1 VVDRSILWANLIGI
15 GATIA
20 IVQPASIAATA
31 PEIAK
36 TAKAITVQI
45 TEPGSQGSGV
55 ILQRQG
61 DVYTVLTA
69 AHVVK
74 NRSASFTIATS
85 DGKKYPLLGDSIR
98 LATADLDLAVFKFRA
113 SDTYPIAKLGNCNL
127 LSEGMDL
134 YVGGYPLATEAIN
147 KSVFVFRTGTV
158 SANSTQTLDKGYSL
172 IYSNDTLPGMS
183 GGAVLN
189 QNGELVAIHGR
200 GDRERTATGEFG
212 QKTGFNLGIPIN
224 RFATIADNLGVNLG
238 QKVAA
243 IPQAQAPKAD
253 DYFVLAN
260 QKYDKGDYRGAV
272 TDYDRAIALK
282 PDYAK
287 AYKARATVK
296 FGKLQDDK
304 GALADLDR
312 SIQLDPNDG
321 LVYALRGFLKYDKL
335 KDNPGAIADLDR
347 SIQLDPNNG
356 NAYTLRG
363 GIKLQKLGDNQG
375 ALSDLNRAISLE
387 PKSPEASLLRG
398 ILKYQRLNDSNGA
411 LADLNRAI
419 ALDPKNSNAYAVRG
433 ILKYQKLKN
442 SRGALAD
449 FTRTIELDPQNTN
462 AYLLRGLIYEE
473 LKDRPSA
480 IKNIRQAAKLAQ
492 QQGDNET
499 YKNANDVLKEWGIP
513 DKS

>member
-1 VVDRSILWANLIGI
+1 VIDRSILWAGLIS
-15 GATIA
+15 ASTTIA
-20 IVQPASIAATA
+20 LVQPASIAATA

-45 TEPGSQGSGV
+45 IEPGSQGSGV

-61 DVYTVLTA
+61 DTYTVLTA

-74 NRSASFTIATS
+74 NRSAAFTIATA
-85 DGKKYPLLGDSIR
+85 DGQKYPIVSDSIR
-98 LATADLDLAVFKFRA
+98 LASTDIDLAVFKFRA
-113 SDTYPIAKLGNCNL
+113 SGAYPTAKLGNSNA

-134 YVGGYPLATEAIN
+134 YVAGYPRTTEAID
-147 KSVFVFRTGTV
+147 KSVFLFRTGTV
-158 SANSTQTLDKGYSL
+158 SANSTQALDKGYSL

-224 RFATIADNLGVNLG
+224 RFATIATNLGVNLG
-238 QKVAA
+238 QKVAT
-243 IPQAQAPKAD
+243 IPQAPTLKAD

-260 QKYDKGDYRGAV
+260 QKYEKGDTRGALA
-272 TDYDRAIALK
+272 DYDRAIALK

-296 FGKLQDDK
+296 FGKLNDSQ
-304 GALADLDR
+304 GALTDLDR
-312 SIQLDPNDG
+312 SIQLEPNDS

-335 KDNPGAIADLDR
+335 KDNRGAIADLDR

-363 GIKLQKLGDNQG
+363 GIKFQKLGDAQG
-375 ALSDLNRAISLE
+375 ALTDLNRAVALE

-398 ILKYQRLNDSNGA
+398 ILKYQSFNDSNGS
-411 LADLNRAI
+411 LLDLNRAI
-419 ALDPKNSNAYAVRG
+419 SLDPKNANAYAMRG
-433 ILKYQKLKN
+433 VLKYQKLKN
-442 SRGALAD
+442 NRGALTD
-449 FTRTIELDPQNTN
+449 FTRAIELDPQNTN
-462 AYLLRGLIYEE
+462 AYLLRGLIYEQ
-473 LKDRPSA
+473 LKNRAAA
-480 IKNIRQAAKLAQ
+480 IRDMRQAAKLAK

-499 YKNANDVLKEWGIP
+499 LKNVSDVLKQWELP
-513 DKS
+513 DKN